1 LKIVA
6 IKPTAKV
13 CRVMGTGPMEI
24 VNWDRTARKAAPIA
38 GRARRNA
45 LFLFINSKPL
55 FIFMV
60 TILKAK

>member
-1 LKIVA
+1 
-6 IKPTAKV
+6 
-13 CRVMGTGPMEI
+13 MGMGPMEI

-55 FIFMV
+55 FDFMV
-60 TILKAK
+60 TILKTK